1 MGWFPC
7 RCKSELVASDNGLL
21 ILIREYYFSL
31 DNLCKDMFLRKHMDS
46 KGFVFLSVL
55 ANFNR
60 IRQLTQDMELIKL
73 VCLNSV
79 NIEIRTGEDGIDRLR
94 KNEGWQQWV
103 LNMEERDPS
112 AQSEGS
118 SHMHQP
124 RITQPS
130 VFAIPY
136 GFDEIPEAPASY
148 IPQAHMV
155 DVNLHQQHDGINPSM
170 YLPNSAGPMTN
181 GNSSM
186 ASALPTSN
194 PATVPESASAGE
206 PAENGREPSPADPQV
221 HNASSFTDE
230 QVESL
235 VIVVRKPISASSA
248 LPPPFH
254 SASSRTFSNGSID
267 GRTIT
272 DEISKS
278 EERQSRPI
286 VNGTIGAQL

>member
-1 MGWFPC
+1 MGWSPC
-7 RCKSELVASDNGLL
+7 RCKLELVASDNGLL

-148 IPQAHMV
+148 IPQAHMA
-155 DVNLHQQHDGINPSM
+155 DGNLHKQHDGIHPSM
-170 YLPNSAGPMTN
+170 YLSNGAGPMNN
-181 GNSSM
+181 GNASM
-186 ASALPTSN
+186 ASAMQTPN
-194 PATVPESASAGE
+194 PATVSEFASAGE
-206 PAENGREPSPADPQV
+206 PAKNGRDLSPTDPQV

-235 VIVVRKPISASSA
+235 MIVVRKPISASAA

-272 DEISKS
+272 DEFSKS

-286 VNGTIGAQL
+286 VNGTTGPQL

>member
-1 MGWFPC
+1 VISG
-7 RCKSELVASDNGLL
+7 NGLL
-21 ILIREYYFSL
+21 MLIREYYFSL

-79 NIEIRTGEDGIDRLR
+79 TIEIRTGEDGIDRLR

-112 AQSEGS
+112 AQNEGS

-136 GFDEIPEAPASY
+136 GFDEIPETPAPYVS
-148 IPQAHMV
+148 QAHMA
-155 DVNLHQQHDGINPSM
+155 DGNLHKQHDGIHPSV
-170 YLPNSAGPMTN
+170 YLSNAAGPTTN
-181 GNSSM
+181 GNPSL
-186 ASALPTSN
+186 ASATQTPN
-194 PATVPESASAGE
+194 PAAVPDFASAGE
-206 PAENGREPSPADPQV
+206 PVLNGRDVSPTDPRM

-235 VIVVRKPISASSA
+235 MIVVRKPVSTSAA

-272 DEISKS
+272 DEFSKF

-286 VNGTIGAQL
+286 VNGTTGPQL